1 MGMTIRLNIRA
12 LVYILVIAMV
22 LLMLDLLFMM
32 SLGRH
37 KATIVKSSRNH
48 DQLCAGTKPE
58 VDSGPGHTRGNI
70 GGGVKIGGTVAVP
83 INRPLDHSGSGATKP
98 AAKQHQTWAQ
108 AARKPKLSPIV
119 QKAVDM
125 STALASPNVT
135 CIPER
140 SRNRMLNVYGEKF
153 NLSIPPFLNMDFE
166 REPHILD
173 LPFPFGVQDSTK
185 LVKETLGI
193 AWNTSLPFIS
203 KSKSCLRCVI
213 VGNGGLIKDTS
224 LGKVIDN
231 FDVVLRIND
240 APTKGYEKDVG
251 SKTTMRMCYPESAFT
266 KPEQFHGNWLLL
278 LMVFKPMDLT
288 WLQTVAQGKKMTNQ
302 KGFWKKIAS
311 SVPKKPED
319 FRILNPSILR
329 ETGFDIIGFPVS
341 ADGKVGK
348 NVPTSG
354 CLGIML
360 ALRFCDEVAI
370 AGFGY
375 DTSIPNAPL
384 HYYDKLKMKE
394 IKRSWTHSVDKE
406 QKMLFDLVDQGVIQD
421 LTGGLIRT

>member
-1 MGMTIRLNIRA
+1 MGVTIRVNIRT
-12 LVYILVIAMV
+12 LMYILVIAMV

-32 SLGRH
+32 SVSRH
-37 KATIVKSSRNH
+37 KTKVVKSPRNH

-58 VDSGPGHTRGNI
+58 TEPEPGHTRGNF
-70 GGGVKIGGTVAVP
+70 GGGIKIGGTVAVP
-83 INRPLDHSGSGATKP
+83 INRT
-98 AAKQHQTWAQ
+98 
-108 AARKPKLSPIV
+108 V
-119 QKAVDM
+119 
-125 STALASPNVT
+125 LASPNVT
-135 CIPER
+135 CTANR
-140 SRNRMLNVYGEKF
+140 SRNRMLNIYGAKF
-153 NLSIPPFLNMDFE
+153 NLSTPVFLNSEFE
-166 REPHILD
+166 TEPHILD
-173 LPFPFGVQDSTK
+173 LPFPFGVQDATK
-185 LVKETLGI
+185 SVRETLAI
-193 AWNTSLPFIS
+193 ARNTSLPLIA
-203 KSKSCLRCVI
+203 KRKSCLRCVI

-251 SKTTMRMCYPESAFT
+251 SKTTMRMCYPESTFS
-266 KPEQFHGNWLLL
+266 KPDQFHGDWLLL
-278 LMVFKPMDLT
+278 MMVFKPLDLI
-288 WLQTVAQGKKMTNQ
+288 WLQTVAQGKKITNQ

-311 SVPKKPED
+311 TVPKKPEY
-319 FRILNPSILR
+319 FRMLNPSILR
-329 ETGFDIIGFPVS
+329 ETGFEIIGFPVS
-341 ADGKVGK
+341 TDGKVGK

-360 ALRFCDEVAI
+360 SLRFCDEVAI

-375 DTSIPNAPL
+375 DTSVPNAPL

-406 QKMLFDLVDQGVIQD
+406 QKMLYELVDQGVIQD

>member
-37 KATIVKSSRNH
+37 KATIVKSS
-48 DQLCAGTKPE
+48 
-58 VDSGPGHTRGNI
+58 SHTRGNI

-83 INRPLDHSGSGATKP
+83 INR
-98 AAKQHQTWAQ
+98 
-108 AARKPKLSPIV
+108 
-119 QKAVDM
+119 
-125 STALASPNVT
+125 TALASPNVT

>member
-37 KATIVKSSRNH
+37 KATIVKSSIDMDEAWLRF
-48 DQLCAGTKPE
+48 DQQNLGLTNSAQGVLQCQRILLT
-58 VDSGPGHTRGNI
+58 GHTRGNI

-83 INRPLDHSGSGATKP
+83 INR
-98 AAKQHQTWAQ
+98 
-108 AARKPKLSPIV
+108 
-119 QKAVDM
+119 
-125 STALASPNVT
+125 TALASPNVT

>member
-1 MGMTIRLNIRA
+1 MGVTIRVNIRT
-12 LVYILVIAMV
+12 LMYILVIAMV

-32 SLGRH
+32 SVSRH
-37 KATIVKSSRNH
+37 KTKVVKSPIDMDEAWIRFDQQNLHPINLVQGSPQCQRILLTGNH

-58 VDSGPGHTRGNI
+58 TEPEPGHTRGNF
-70 GGGVKIGGTVAVP
+70 GGGIKIGGTVAVP
-83 INRPLDHSGSGATKP
+83 INRT
-98 AAKQHQTWAQ
+98 
-108 AARKPKLSPIV
+108 V
-119 QKAVDM
+119 
-125 STALASPNVT
+125 LASPNVT
-135 CIPER
+135 CTANR
-140 SRNRMLNVYGEKF
+140 SRNRMLNIYGAKF
-153 NLSIPPFLNMDFE
+153 NLSTPVFLNSEFE
-166 REPHILD
+166 TEPHILD
-173 LPFPFGVQDSTK
+173 LPFPFGVQDATK
-185 LVKETLGI
+185 SVRETLAI
-193 AWNTSLPFIS
+193 ARNTSLPLIA
-203 KSKSCLRCVI
+203 KRKSCLRCVI

-251 SKTTMRMCYPESAFT
+251 SKTTMRMCYPESTFS
-266 KPEQFHGNWLLL
+266 KPDQFHGDWLLL
-278 LMVFKPMDLT
+278 MMVFKPLDLI
-288 WLQTVAQGKKMTNQ
+288 WLQTVAQGKKITNQ

-311 SVPKKPED
+311 TVPKKPEY
-319 FRILNPSILR
+319 FRMLNPSILR
-329 ETGFDIIGFPVS
+329 ETGFEIIGFPVS
-341 ADGKVGK
+341 TDGKVGK

-360 ALRFCDEVAI
+360 SLRFCDEVAI

-375 DTSIPNAPL
+375 DTSVPNAPL

-406 QKMLFDLVDQGVIQD
+406 QKMLYELVDQGVIQD